1 MSVRFGI
8 RAGLLRAVPSMHGV
22 QIKINSAI
30 QDKNPTQITIEKCCL
45 RHWDSSL
52 SGRGLGLVMKT
63 TLENGEME
71 ENKKK
76 GSSKDL
82 FLPVSAGIL
91 LATNRDRSCHDPD

>member
-1 MSVRFGI
+1 MGAWLTLFLPSLSMSVRFGI

-52 SGRGLGLVMKT
+52 SGRG
-63 TLENGEME
+63 
-71 ENKKK
+71 
-76 GSSKDL
+76 
-82 FLPVSAGIL
+82 
-91 LATNRDRSCHDPD
+91 R